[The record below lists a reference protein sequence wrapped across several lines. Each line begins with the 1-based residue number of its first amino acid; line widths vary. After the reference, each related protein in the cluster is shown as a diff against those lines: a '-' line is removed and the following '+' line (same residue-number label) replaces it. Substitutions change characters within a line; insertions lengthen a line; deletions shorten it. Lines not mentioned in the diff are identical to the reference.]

1 ACVFAPRTL
10 EMTLQ
15 FAYIIVRKDTQDGA
29 TQLCAI
35 DQLGMAALV
44 EHDNVILRGQRGDC
58 AQRCS
63 VTAAEAERSLS
74 RFPLCQHVFQAN
86 MRRLRTANQPR
97 STCADTEFVDGRDC
111 RFSQSR
117 IVCET
122 EIIVRRKVYEPSAR
136 DFYLRPLR
144 TRDFAKMPV

>member
-1 ACVFAPRTL
+1 
-10 EMTLQ
+10 
-15 FAYIIVRKDTQDGA
+15 
-29 TQLCAI
+29 
-35 DQLGMAALV
+35 MAELV

-117 IVCET
+117 IV
-122 EIIVRRKVYEPSAR
+122 RRKVYEPSAR